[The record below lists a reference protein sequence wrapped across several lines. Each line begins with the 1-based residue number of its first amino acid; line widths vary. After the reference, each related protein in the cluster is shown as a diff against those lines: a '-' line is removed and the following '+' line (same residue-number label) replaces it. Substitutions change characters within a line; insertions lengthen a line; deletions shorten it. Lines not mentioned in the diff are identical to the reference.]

1 MMMEECD
8 SKNCDASVEILGRL
22 LLLKNNIEKIIY
34 GAWWKNVDGRE
45 NFEERNTTC
54 IL

>member
-1 MMMEECD
+1 MKSIDLTMREECD

-34 GAWWKNVDGRE
+34 GVSLSMVEK
-45 NFEERNTTC
+45 C
-54 IL
+54 